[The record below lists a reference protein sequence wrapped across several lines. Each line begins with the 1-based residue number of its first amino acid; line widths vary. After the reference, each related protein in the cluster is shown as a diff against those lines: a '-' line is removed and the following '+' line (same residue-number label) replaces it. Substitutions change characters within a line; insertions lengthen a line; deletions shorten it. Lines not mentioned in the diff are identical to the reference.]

1 MKVGKD
7 PVIDE
12 NGEVRELKGADFKH
26 ARKASEALPKS
37 LQAKLGLRAKKVADK
52 EDGSSS
58 SPRLKES
65 ASPVREARVVRN
77 KGERVCIY
85 NVGGESRRHSLSD
98 LKISFET
105 LFSDYVSHRK
115 AEFPRSERLQV
126 GLLLTERVAPYHVN
140 LDVFEHLAHN
150 VASRY
155 SVDNVNIRLLLEEN
169 EPLDRSHKKL
179 EEMSKSEMVM
189 LVQMQ
194 SELLERLKVLYAVV
208 TGDDLVT
215 ASMPAGILSDDV
227 HRAML
232 AKRLREI
239 AEDVEMSGSPA
250 RKSQA

>member
-12 NGEVRELKGADFKH
+12 DGEVRELKGADFKH

-65 ASPVREARVVRN
+65 ASPVGEARVLRN

-85 NVGGESRRHSLSD
+85 NVEGESWRHSPSD

-105 LFSDYVSHRK
+105 LFSDYVSLRK
-115 AEFPRSERLQV
+115 AEFPRSEHLQV

-140 LDVFEHLAHN
+140 LDVFEHLVHN

-215 ASMPAGILSDDV
+215 ASTPAGILSDDV

>member
-1 MKVGKD
+1 M
-7 PVIDE
+7 IDE
-12 NGEVRELKGADFKH
+12 DGEVRELKGADFKH

-65 ASPVREARVVRN
+65 ASPVGEARALRN

-85 NVGGESRRHSLSD
+85 NVEGESWRHSPSD

-105 LFSDYVSHRK
+105 LFSDYVSLRK
-115 AEFPRSERLQV
+115 AEFPRSEHLQV

-140 LDVFEHLAHN
+140 LDVFEHLVHN

-215 ASMPAGILSDDV
+215 ASTPAGILSDDV